1 MQKEISVKVSKPKLL
16 ISYGGFDSKIISFFV
31 KIAKKKRSFI

>member
-1 MQKEISVKVSKPKLL
+1 MQKEISVKLVKSVMVDLLAKL
-16 ISYGGFDSKIISFFV
+16 FSFFV